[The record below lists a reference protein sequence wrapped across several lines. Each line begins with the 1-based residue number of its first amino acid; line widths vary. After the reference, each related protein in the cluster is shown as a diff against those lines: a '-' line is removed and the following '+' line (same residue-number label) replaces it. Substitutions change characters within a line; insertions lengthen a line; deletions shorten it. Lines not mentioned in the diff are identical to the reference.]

1 MLPKAR
7 GKPDDSANSGG
18 NRDNGIGDIMGVVTK
33 RIILCGLGTVGKAF
47 ARLLAE
53 RRGQIAEKYRL
64 DIQVAAAVD
73 IGGAAVA
80 DQGALPLD
88 DLLGHIDTGGAVET
102 FTSHGRPGITG
113 IEALSNIPADIL
125 VEATPTNLVDG
136 EPARG
141 HIFTALQNGLD
152 VVSANKGP
160 LVLFYGELLKL
171 ARDKGCRIFMSA
183 ATAAALPTL
192 DVGLLCLAG
201 ADVLAVEGILNGTTN
216 YILTRMQVE
225 KCSYETA
232 LKAAQ
237 ELGIAETDPTLDVE
251 GFDTRNKLIVIAN
264 RIFGAHLGPDD
275 VPLKGITRT
284 GLADLEKAAEGGKVI
299 KLVGTAERSDSGLNV
314 LVGPKALDMDHPLAS
329 INYAEKGI
337 SYLTDTMGRVTVS
350 GGKSSPTGAAA
361 ALLKDLIHTVMLAD

>member
-1 MLPKAR
+1 
-7 GKPDDSANSGG
+7 
-18 NRDNGIGDIMGVVTK
+18 MGVTTK
-33 RIILCGLGTVGKAF
+33 RIVLCGLGTVGKAF
-47 ARLLAE
+47 ARLLDE
-53 RRGQIAEKYRL
+53 RRGQIAQRYGL
-64 DIQVAAAVD
+64 DIEVAAVVD

-80 DQGALPLD
+80 DQGTLPLN
-88 DLLGHIDTGGAVET
+88 DLLGHIDGGGAVET
-102 FTSHGRPGITG
+102 FASHGQPSLTG
-113 IEALSNIPADIL
+113 VKAVSSIPADIL

-160 LVLFYGELLKL
+160 LVLFYGELQKL

-201 ADVLAVEGILNGTTN
+201 ANVLAVEGILNGTTN

-225 KCSYETA
+225 KCTYETA
-232 LKAAQ
+232 LKSAQ

-251 GFDTRNKLIVIAN
+251 GLDTRNKLIVIAN
-264 RIFGAHLGPDD
+264 RIFGEQLGPDD
-275 VPLKGITRT
+275 VPLEGITRI
-284 GLADLEKAAEGGKVI
+284 GLVDLEKAAEAGSVI
-299 KLVGTAERSDSGLNV
+299 KLVGTAERSDSGFKIS
-314 LVGPKALDMDHPLAS
+314 VGPKALDKDHPLAS

-337 SYLTDTMGRVTVS
+337 SYLTDTMGRVTVT
-350 GGKSSPTGAAA
+350 GGMSSPTGAAA
-361 ALLKDLIHTVMLAD
+361 ALLKDLIHTVILSD

>member
-1 MLPKAR
+1 
-7 GKPDDSANSGG
+7 
-18 NRDNGIGDIMGVVTK
+18 MGTVTK

-53 RRGQIAEKYRL
+53 RRGQIAKKYGL
-64 DIQVAAAVD
+64 DIEVVAAVD

-80 DQGALPLD
+80 DQGALSVD
-88 DLLGHIDTGGAVET
+88 DLLVHLDAGGAVET
-102 FTSHGRPGITG
+102 FAPHARPGLTG
-113 IEALSNIPADIL
+113 VEAVSRIPADIL

-141 HIFTALQNGLD
+141 HISAALQNGLD

-160 LVLFYGELLKL
+160 LVLFYREILKL
-171 ARDKGCRIFMSA
+171 ARENGGRIFMSA

-192 DVGLLCLAG
+192 DVGLICLAG
-201 ADVLAVEGILNGTTN
+201 ANVLAVEGILNGTTN

-225 KCSYETA
+225 KCAYETA
-232 LKAAQ
+232 LKSAQ
-237 ELGIAETDPTLDVE
+237 EMGIAETDPTLDVE

-264 RIFGAHLGPDD
+264 RIFGEQLGPDD
-275 VPLKGITRT
+275 VPLQGITRI
-284 GLADLEKAAEGGKVI
+284 GLTDIEKAVKSGKVI
-299 KLVGTAERSDSGLNV
+299 KLVGTAERSDSGLKIS
-314 LVGPKALDMDHPLAS
+314 VGPKALDKDHPLAS

-337 SYLTDTMGRVTVS
+337 SYLTDTMGRVTVT

-361 ALLKDLIHTVMLAD
+361 ALLKDLIHTVILAD

>member
-1 MLPKAR
+1 
-7 GKPDDSANSGG
+7 
-18 NRDNGIGDIMGVVTK
+18 MGVATK

-47 ARLLAE
+47 ARLLDE
-53 RRGQIAEKYRL
+53 RRVQISQRYGL
-64 DIQVAAAVD
+64 DIEVAAVVD

-80 DQGALPLD
+80 DHGALPLD
-88 DLLGHIDTGGAVET
+88 DLLGHMEAGGAVET
-102 FTSHGRPGITG
+102 FAPHGQPGLTG
-113 IEALSNIPADIL
+113 VEALANIPADIL

-141 HIFTALQNGLD
+141 HIFTALQNSLD

-171 ARDKGCRIFMSA
+171 AREKGRRIFMSA

-192 DVGLLCLAG
+192 DVGLICLAG

-216 YILTRMQVE
+216 YILTRMHTE
-225 KCSYETA
+225 KCAYETA
-232 LKAAQ
+232 LTSAQ

-251 GFDTRNKLIVIAN
+251 GLDTRNKLIVIAN
-264 RIFGAHLGPDD
+264 RIFGEHLGPDD
-275 VPLKGITRT
+275 VPLEGITRI
-284 GLADLEKAAEGGKVI
+284 GLADLEKAAEAGKVI
-299 KLVGTAERSDSGLNV
+299 KLVGTAEHSDGGLKV
-314 LVGPKALDMDHPLAS
+314 SVGPKALDKDHPLAS

-337 SYLTDTMGRVTVS
+337 SYLTDTMGRVTVT

-361 ALLKDLIHTVMLAD
+361 ALLKDLIHTVMLAE